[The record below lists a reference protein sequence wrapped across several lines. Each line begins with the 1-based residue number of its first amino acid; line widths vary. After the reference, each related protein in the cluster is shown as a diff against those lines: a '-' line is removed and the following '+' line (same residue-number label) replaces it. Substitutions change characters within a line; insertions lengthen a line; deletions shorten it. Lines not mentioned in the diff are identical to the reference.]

1 MSIVWSDQALRDLRA
16 IHDFIARDSDHYAKR
31 QVERLISRVEMAS
44 RMPTR
49 GHPVHEFPDGN
60 LREVHEGFY
69 RIIYAF
75 ESEELQVVTVV
86 HMKQRVPKRR
96 LR

>member
-1 MSIVWSDQALRDLRA
+1 MTILWSEQARKDLRA

-31 QVERLISRVEMAS
+31 QLERLISRVEQAS

-49 GHPVHEFPDGN
+49 GHPLHEFHDGN

-69 RIIYAF
+69 RIIYALQDD
-75 ESEELQVVTVV
+75 ELRVVTVV
-86 HMKQRVPKRR
+86 HMKQRVTKRR